1 MIELLSALYEYV
13 KSGKSPLLEKSEHI
27 NKYEHGTI
35 YTMSLSLILWLRLE
49 YKRTEW
55 RKEKKYVTLKPMSLN
70 MKYPWCQALNDM
82 VTSEEIFSQ
91 YFCIIDNKLEFKDSV
106 PEEERMTARKWAY
119 DNFYMATMT

>member
-27 NKYEHGTI
+27 NKYENITI
-35 YTMSLSLILWLRLE
+35 NTMSLSLILWLRLE

-55 RKEKKYVTLKPMSLN
+55 RKEKNYVTLKPMSLN
-70 MKYPWCQALNDM
+70 MKYPWRQALNDM

-91 YFCIIDNKLEFKDSV
+91 YFCIIDNKLDFKESV

-119 DNFYMATMT
+119 DNFNMVPIT

>member
-70 MKYPWCQALNDM
+70 MKYP
-82 VTSEEIFSQ
+82 
-91 YFCIIDNKLEFKDSV
+91 
-106 PEEERMTARKWAY
+106 
-119 DNFYMATMT
+119 